1 MGCKETGVSPGFG
14 VCNEMNGGVPAWGG
28 GVNSCF
34 GSRDIKLETPVMF
47 LSVWSSREGLAA
59 GDGGALARCG
69 YSEPQA

>member
-1 MGCKETGVSPGFG
+1 MQRNRS
-14 VCNEMNGGVPAWGG
+14 VPWVWGMQRDEWWCPCLGG
-28 GVNSCF
+28 GAVNSCF
-34 GSRDIKLETPVMF
+34 GSRDIKLETPVTF